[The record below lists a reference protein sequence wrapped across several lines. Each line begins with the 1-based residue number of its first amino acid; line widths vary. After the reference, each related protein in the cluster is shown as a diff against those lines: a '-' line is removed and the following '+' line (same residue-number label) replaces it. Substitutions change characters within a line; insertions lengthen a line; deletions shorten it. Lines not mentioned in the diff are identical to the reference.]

1 MSTASGMMHWPSS
14 SLPPTYTGGSA
25 DLVAAVNAMSRG
37 PDAGN
42 STAHD
47 TTTKFDLTALF
58 SNSNTEVL
66 SPAELAEKK
75 ADQDLVD
82 QMAKKLNINDA

>member
-37 PDAGN
+37 PE
-42 STAHD
+42 TVHD